1 MFRKIKINFKR
12 EKNMTLLNKIIT
24 RYMLIATVILSSGY
38 IVKLHGA
45 ECFPEVVKTNG
56 VKDFLALQWGLSA
69 REGRRS
75 NFRGPELSCMEDRCT
90 VYLNGNGLSFFGV
103 YDGHGGTNA
112 AGYAKEHLHKNF
124 FKAQDETTGERLEYA
139 FLKTDEDFLADSQFK
154 KDYSGTTAVVAVID
168 ANEKKLYIANAGDS
182 RAMLIR
188 NGKVLLATEDRE
200 PKDEEK
206 KRIKS
211 AGGRVSGGKI
221 WSLLENSVLLNTI
234 GNRHFKK
241 DGKVIMLKP
250 DIYEENMENGDILI
264 LASDGVWDIMK
275 AGKAAKFVR
284 KKFDENKIDE
294 EDLTEKQILKE
305 GAEREEEVK
314 YEESNNEQAKLVAR
328 ALCNEAYER
337 GSTDNISVLIVKVVS
352 LLRAGADELLKG
364 KEKKI

>member
-12 EKNMTLLNKIIT
+12 GKNMTLLNKIIT

-45 ECFPEVVKTNG
+45 EDFPEVVKQLDG

-112 AGYAKEHLHKNF
+112 AGYAKEHLPKIF
-124 FKAQDETTGERLEYA
+124 FKAVNKTVGERLEYA
-139 FLKTDEDFLADSQFK
+139 FLKTDEDFLVDSQFK

-168 ANEKKLYIANAGDS
+168 ANEKKLYIAKAGDS

-188 NGKVLLATEDRE
+188 NGKVLLATKDHE
-200 PKDEEK
+200 PKDEEEK
-206 KRIKS
+206 KRIAK

-221 WSLLENSVLLNTI
+221 WPLFENLALLHTI
-234 GNRHFKK
+234 GNRRFK
-241 DGKVIMLKP
+241 GSGVMLKP
-250 DIYEENMENGDILI
+250 DIYEKDMKNGDILI
-264 LASDGVWDIMK
+264 LVSDGVWDVMK
-275 AGKAAKFVR
+275 
-284 KKFDENKIDE
+284 DE
-294 EDLTEKQILKE
+294 EVAVFVHEINKGNLCLPTQNTGKE
-305 GAEREEEVK
+305 IVEETGDNQVR
-314 YEESNNEQAKLVAR
+314 LVAR
-328 ALCNEAYER
+328 ALRDKAYAKK
-337 GSTDNISVLIVKVVS
+337 STDNISVLIVNLTKINEQK
-352 LLRAGADELLKG
+352 AEL
-364 KEKKI
+364 KKKKSS